1 LDILDKHIEQCFNI
15 FHYFIYYM
23 GGIDRLV
30 ASALSSEIKKQL
42 PLDVLKKIE
51 RELFLEHGMS
61 IKLSIE
67 HFHRFSSILRK
78 NSTLD
83 IKKLEKDCMN
93 KTIKVKKKED
103 KYLATIVN
111 SELSD
116 LILELF
122 GEVETRKIISSLL
135 EKEYTI
141 PQILKES
148 KVPKTSGY
156 RKIENLILNGL
167 IIESGKVLSES
178 KKISKLQCVFHE
190 MKIEIKKEKITV
202 TGIITEKMF
211 EKSTSMRSIIESLE

>member
-1 LDILDKHIEQCFNI
+1 
-15 FHYFIYYM
+15 M

-83 IKKLEKDCMN
+83 IKKLEKDCIN
-93 KTIKVKKKED
+93 KIIKVKKKED
-103 KYLATIVN
+103 KYLATIVS

-122 GEVETRKIISSLL
+122 GGVETRKIISSLL

-178 KKISKLQCVFHE
+178 KKISKLQCVFNE

>member
-1 LDILDKHIEQCFNI
+1 
-15 FHYFIYYM
+15 M
-23 GGIDRLV
+23 GGIDRLI

-67 HFHRFSSILRK
+67 YFHRFSSILRK

>member
-1 LDILDKHIEQCFNI
+1 MNNVDLRSSGAILLILGVKVDT
-15 FHYFIYYM
+15 Y
-23 GGIDRLV
+23 
-30 ASALSSEIKKQL
+30 L

>member
-1 LDILDKHIEQCFNI
+1 
-15 FHYFIYYM
+15 M

-83 IKKLEKDCMN
+83 IKKLEKDCIN
-93 KTIKVKKKED
+93 KIIKVKKKED

-116 LILELF
+116 LILKLF

-167 IIESGKVLSES
+167 VIESGKVLSES

-211 EKSTSMRSIIESLE
+211 EKSTSMKSIIESLE